1 MVKYMKKYRIY
12 VFLLLFAGWLDV
24 AGQKQVCEAAVLS
37 EKTAVIMAASQ
48 VQEKDQGQDTAE
60 ELQTGAEDFLNI
72 KAFHLQEVEESL
84 ADLEEESSFRFA
96 DALKSLIRGEIPLN
110 LYRPGA
116 WRVQEQ
122 VLGQGIFNLILEI
135 PANLAGPGAAAPAS
149 QNAWQFR
156 GKAQMQPVLLRPR
169 LEPGQLIICNFL
181 QGFPAQ
187 WAKHRHL
194 VNAAQKLRGKM
205 ILQTVL
211 DPVFPGTGQES
222 QALSLP
228 PAST

>member
-12 VFLLLFAGWLDV
+12 VFLLLFAGLLDV

-72 KAFHLQEVEESL
+72 KAFHLQEIEESL

-110 LYRPGA
+110 LSTLKTLVFDALLLEWKGNLFASVFLHIGA
-116 WRVQEQ
+116 NVWSLV
-122 VLGQGIFNLILEI
+122 VSDVMLYLLEHV
-135 PANLAGPGAAAPAS
+135 GAAAVMAL
-149 QNAWQFR
+149 NLFLVFAGAFGIWKCYRDYKKR
-156 GKAQMQPVLLRPR
+156 GCTRK
-169 LEPGQLIICNFL
+169 I
-181 QGFPAQ
+181 
-187 WAKHRHL
+187 
-194 VNAAQKLRGKM
+194 
-205 ILQTVL
+205 
-211 DPVFPGTGQES
+211 
-222 QALSLP
+222 
-228 PAST
+228 

>member
-37 EKTAVIMAASQ
+37 EKTAIMATSQ

-84 ADLEEESSFRFA
+84 ADLEKESSFRFA

-110 LYRPGA
+110 LSTLKTLVFDA
-116 WRVQEQ
+116 LLLEWKNQKETALQ
-122 VLGQGIFNLILEI
+122 VFLLVIVAALVLNFTDLMEKNGTALIL
-135 PANLAGPGAAAPAS
+135 S
-149 QNAWQFR
+149 
-156 GKAQMQPVLLRPR
+156 
-169 LEPGQLIICNFL
+169 LIHI
-181 QGFPAQ
+181 
-187 WAKHRHL
+187 
-194 VNAAQKLRGKM
+194 
-205 ILQTVL
+205 
-211 DPVFPGTGQES
+211 
-222 QALSLP
+222 
-228 PAST
+228 

>member
-1 MVKYMKKYRIY
+1 MRSYGASHLPPVGSQGAAAPVQKILSGRNLILSWFPPLLIPSEPS
-12 VFLLLFAGWLDV
+12 VNLLAFLGKFRL
-24 AGQKQVCEAAVLS
+24 VL
-37 EKTAVIMAASQ
+37 
-48 VQEKDQGQDTAE
+48 
-60 ELQTGAEDFLNI
+60 
-72 KAFHLQEVEESL
+72 
-84 ADLEEESSFRFA
+84 
-96 DALKSLIRGEIPLN
+96 GEIPLN

-156 GKAQMQPVLLRPR
+156 DKAQMQPVLLRPR

-187 WAKHRHL
+187 
-194 VNAAQKLRGKM
+194 
-205 ILQTVL
+205 
-211 DPVFPGTGQES
+211 
-222 QALSLP
+222 
-228 PAST
+228 